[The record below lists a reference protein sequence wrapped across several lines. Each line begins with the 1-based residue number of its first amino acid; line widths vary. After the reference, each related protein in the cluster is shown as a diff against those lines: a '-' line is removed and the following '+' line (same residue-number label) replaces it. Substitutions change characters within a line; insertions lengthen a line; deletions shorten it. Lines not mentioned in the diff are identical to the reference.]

1 MSFASVFER
10 VRGRLIVSCQPVPGG
25 PFDRPEVVAD
35 YVRATTD
42 GGAAGFRIEGAA
54 NIRAAREATDLPLI
68 GLIKRPFGDNLAWI
82 TGTTDDVAATIEAGA
97 DIVAIDATIGVR
109 PAKADDLFA
118 AAHALNTPV
127 LADISTLKEAQ
138 AAADSGAD
146 AVATTLSL
154 DGTDTSGRP
163 CPDLALLRDAAAA
176 LSIPV
181 VAEGNV
187 RTPADAM
194 AARKAGAWTV
204 VVGSAITRPEF
215 VTSWFAEALAGAS
228 QSHQAHPP
236 QTGSK

>member
-1 MSFASVFER
+1 MSFESVFER

-54 NIRAAREATDLPLI
+54 NIRAARKATDLPLI
-68 GLIKRPFGDNLAWI
+68 GLIKRPFGDNPAWI

-97 DIVAIDATIGVR
+97 DIVAIDATIGAR
-109 PAKADDLFA
+109 PAQIGDLFP
-118 AAHALNTPV
+118 AAHALNRPV

-146 AVATTLSL
+146 AVASTLSL
-154 DGTDTSGRP
+154 DCVDGAGRP
-163 CPDLALLRDAAAA
+163 CPDLTLVRDAAAA

-181 VAEGNV
+181 LAEGNV
-187 RTPADAM
+187 RTPADAL
-194 AARKAGAWTV
+194 AVQKTGAWAV

-215 VTSWFAEALAGAS
+215 VTSWFAEALAEAD
-228 QSHQAHPP
+228 QNHQAHPS